1 MELDGYSGS
10 YDKPESAQCKRKLS
24 PRSIMRVNKL
34 IKKRVMELKKEQ
46 VQLDDG
52 KSMQLLMHSLKAQRG
67 GENGQDGSKKDK
79 AKKDKTMLLSG
90 LLEENIN
97 IDVLGRGKE

>member
-1 MELDGYSGS
+1 
-10 YDKPESAQCKRKLS
+10 
-24 PRSIMRVNKL
+24 
-34 IKKRVMELKKEQ
+34 
-46 VQLDDG
+46 
-52 KSMQLLMHSLKAQRG
+52 MQLLMHSLKAQRG